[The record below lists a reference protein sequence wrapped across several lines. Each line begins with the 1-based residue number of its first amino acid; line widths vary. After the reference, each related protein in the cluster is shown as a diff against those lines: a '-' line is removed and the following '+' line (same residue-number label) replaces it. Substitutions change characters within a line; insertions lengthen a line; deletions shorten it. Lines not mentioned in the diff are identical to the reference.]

1 MRTKITILALL
12 LLCPQLFAQGVAERY
27 KANYDRQ
34 VRYVGAAGAGVE
46 TIIDRWT
53 AECPDDPEAYAARFS
68 YCFAKARSTGIVQKD
83 GARYLGAKPV
93 LSLKDSLGM
102 DVNYFEASTFSD
114 SLFAGGIRAI
124 DKAISLSPKE
134 FRYHFY
140 KISALMDYEKESPD
154 LAAGEIDALI
164 GEYTEDRDGWT
175 LDSAVAD
182 EDIFLQA
189 VGEYCYT
196 LFQTGSPLSYE
207 YFREISER
215 MSRLYPRN
223 TVFIDNLG
231 SYWQVAKKN
240 ERKALKYYKKALKID
255 PEDYAA
261 TKNISLMERSR
272 KKK

>member
-1 MRTKITILALL
+1 MKAKIIIALL
-12 LLCPQLFAQGVAERY
+12 LLCPQLFAQGDSERY
-27 KANYDRQ
+27 KASYDRQ

-46 TIIDRWT
+46 TIIDRWIS
-53 AECPDDPEAYAARFS
+53 ECPDDPEAWAARFNW
-68 YCFAKARSTGIVQKD
+68 CFAKARGSEIVQKE

-93 LSLKDSLGM
+93 LSLKDSLGA
-102 DVNYFEASTFSD
+102 DVNYFEVSTFID
-114 SLFAGGIRAI
+114 SLYAGGMRAI

-134 FRYHFY
+134 FRYRFC

-154 LAAGEIDALI
+154 LAAGEINALI
-164 GEYTEDRDGWT
+164 GEYTSGKDGWT
-175 LDSAVAD
+175 LDSAAAD

-196 LFQTGSPLSYE
+196 LFQTGSTLSYE

-215 MSRLYPRN
+215 MNKLYPHD

-255 PEDYAA
+255 PDDYAA
-261 TKNISLMERSR
+261 TRNIQLIERA

>member
-1 MRTKITILALL
+1 M
-12 LLCPQLFAQGVAERY
+12 LLCVQALAQSGEEQRY
-27 KANYDRQ
+27 KASYDRQ

-53 AECPDDPEAYAARFS
+53 AECPDDPEAYAARFN
-68 YCFAKARSTGIVQKD
+68 YCFTKSRGTEIVQKE
-83 GARYLGAKPV
+83 GARHLGAKP
-93 LSLKDSLGM
+93 LFTLKDSLGR
-102 DVNYFEASTFSD
+102 DVNYFEQPAFVD
-114 SLFAGGIRAI
+114 SLYADGIRAI
-124 DKAISLSPKE
+124 DRAISLRPKE
-134 FRYHFY
+134 FRYRFN

-154 LAAGEIDALI
+154 LAFGEIGSLI
-164 GEYTEDRDGWT
+164 GEYSSDKEGWT
-175 LDSAVAD
+175 LDSAAAD

-189 VGEYCYT
+189 VGEYCYA

-215 MSRLYPRN
+215 MNRLYPRN

-255 PEDYAA
+255 PQDYAA
-261 TKNISLMERSR
+261 TKNISIIERS